1 MKIFSEIS
9 RSAST
14 SVSESWSNTS
24 ARTISACEGAAA
36 SIADRPWS
44 VSTTNDPRPS
54 LLQFSLRT
62 SPRFSIR
69 AT

>member
-1 MKIFSEIS
+1 MKIFSEIDP
-9 RSAST
+9 SAST
-14 SVSESWSNTS
+14 SASVSRSNTS
-24 ARTISACEGAAA
+24 LCTVSACAGAAS

-62 SPRFSIR
+62 RPRFSIR